1 MHRYTRS
8 VRLTLATVVVAALF
22 VALALAGCGAP
33 AKSATTPK
41 VASTAEATSV
51 EAPAPGSEAV
61 GPGGVP
67 DKVTAFAKDY
77 KGQVWWPSLLP
88 AGLKLDS
95 VDVLELEPGS
105 GFVCD
110 SYFISGDIE
119 VGFLQGSPKTREY
132 EIPSVGKV
140 PWGTETADVIY
151 EDPEDVA
158 SPKMIVYSANG
169 NLAELAG
176 GTSFEDL
183 KAIAASMVIVK

>member
-1 MHRYTRS
+1 MHRYLGS
-8 VRLTLATVVVAALF
+8 VSLGVTAALVAVLIF
-22 VALALAGCGAP
+22 ALALVGCGAP

-41 VASTAEATSV
+41 AAATAEATSV
-51 EAPAPGSEAV
+51 ETPAPGAEPI

-67 DKVTAFAKDY
+67 DKVTAFAKDF
-77 KGQVWWPSLLP
+77 KGSVWWPSAMP

-105 GFVCD
+105 GSVCD
-110 SYFISGDIE
+110 SYFISGEIE

-132 EIPSVGKV
+132 DIPSVGKV
-140 PWGTETADVIY
+140 PWGTETADVIH

-158 SPKMIVYSANG
+158 SPKMIVYNANG

-183 KAIAASMVIVK
+183 KAVAASMVLVK